1 MQTSFNQIDTEK
13 NTLLNQ
19 IKYQDNEITQLKAK
33 LSSLEQTNLNL
44 SSENA
49 KMKNELITHQMDSQS
64 FPKVKKT
71 LEEKE
76 AELEKITSLYTNLQ
90 REYRDYKVS
99 MTNRYEKDVTLVK
112 LQNENN
118 IFKVENA
125 SKVEKFNDTLYN
137 KILELENVIK
147 NFSQEEKKKMDLLEL
162 QHQNKMASFKKKM
175 LDYLKNEHSS
185 YGKSTNQQNELN
197 SKLTLLH
204 VTELIKEL
212 EFQSTQIESLLRE
225 KEILKRKVSDMAND
239 IKIHI
244 QVENCLEEKNKKFQM
259 QLHSISKPIKISK
272 GPLKAQFESKAN
284 SPKKLIFDR
293 KHNSTNS
300 FSSKSSVISSSS
312 CLEAGQKQIIL
323 TKELLS
329 KEKEKEN
336 YRMKYETAQSKL
348 NFLEK
353 KYTNIY
359 KLFDSALEKIY
370 TEDIKEDIKDIF
382 INLDEFKSCDF
393 DKLNPE
399 QRYGILSLL
408 IKYMLPVVNQ
418 ELTNSEMLK
427 TKLSKVKQKYYFG
440 NTSSIINNLNS
451 TNIKHFYNNSM
462 NFKANNQNDS
472 YSTSLTSTDVIGCCN
487 QPSTI
492 NLKSQTLGDFS
503 YKIKKSKLRIEDTK
517 LRLDTFSILHY

>member
-1 MQTSFNQIDTEK
+1 M
-13 NTLLNQ
+13 
-19 IKYQDNEITQLKAK
+19 
-33 LSSLEQTNLNL
+33 
-44 SSENA
+44 
-49 KMKNELITHQMDSQS
+49 
-64 FPKVKKT
+64 
-71 LEEKE
+71 
-76 AELEKITSLYTNLQ
+76 
-90 REYRDYKVS
+90 
-99 MTNRYEKDVTLVK
+99 
-112 LQNENN
+112 
-118 IFKVENA
+118 
-125 SKVEKFNDTLYN
+125 
-137 KILELENVIK
+137 
-147 NFSQEEKKKMDLLEL
+147 
-162 QHQNKMASFKKKM
+162 
-175 LDYLKNEHSS
+175 
-185 YGKSTNQQNELN
+185 
-197 SKLTLLH
+197 LH

-225 KEILKRKVSDMAND
+225 KEIFKRKVSDMAND

-370 TEDIKEDIKDIF
+370 TEDLKEDIKDIF

-427 TKLSKVKQKYYFG
+427 TKLSKVKQKFYFG

-451 TNIKHFYNNSM
+451 TNIKHFY
-462 NFKANNQNDS
+462 QN
-472 YSTSLTSTDVIGCCN
+472 LV
-487 QPSTI
+487 
-492 NLKSQTLGDFS
+492 KF
-503 YKIKKSKLRIEDTK
+503 
-517 LRLDTFSILHY
+517 